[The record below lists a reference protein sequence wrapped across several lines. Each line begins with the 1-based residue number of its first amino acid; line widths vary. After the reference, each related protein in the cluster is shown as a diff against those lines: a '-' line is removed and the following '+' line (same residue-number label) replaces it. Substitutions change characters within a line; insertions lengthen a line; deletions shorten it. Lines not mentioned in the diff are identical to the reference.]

1 MATFKLLLGLGMTVV
16 LLGIAGPRLGFLCR
30 VGASAQPVEPGR
42 VGRTG
47 DIARAEV
54 VEVAAQKKLLRW
66 TGPGLTH
73 FAVFWG
79 FLVLVLTIIEGYG
92 ALFSPTFHIPL
103 IGMWPA
109 LGFFEDLFA
118 VICLLAVAAFTVI
131 RLRESPRKHGINLN
145 RTDEALALSPDLV
158 TAACPFCVTMLTD
171 GVAQRRME
179 GAADDSVEVLD
190 IAEVLLRSFRPD
202 LDDASSSGATTAPTS
217 EQ

>member
-16 LLGIAGPRLGFLCR
+16 LLGIAGARLGFLYR
-30 VGASAQPVEPGR
+30 VGA
-42 VGRTG
+42 
-47 DIARAEV
+47 
-54 VEVAAQKKLLRW
+54 
-66 TGPGLTH
+66 PGLAH

-92 ALFSPTFHIPL
+92 ALFSPTFHIPV

-109 LGFFEDLFA
+109 LFFEDLFA

-179 GAADDSVEVLD
+179 GAADDSVEVL
-190 IAEVLLRSFRPD
+190 LRSVRPD